1 LFDYKGV
8 IFDLDGTLLD
18 SMSLWHEID
27 VEFLS
32 KRGLS
37 VPDDY
42 AKAIAHLGAR
52 KTAEYTIERFGLSDT
67 PEELMNEWHRLGI
80 EKYKKVPVKKGAS
93 EYISCLKQNG
103 IKIAVAT
110 ATPSSLIDSALSER
124 DFYPLI
130 DTIVTVDDVK
140 RGKGFPDIY
149 FKACEKLGINPEE
162 SIVFEDITMGI
173 KGAKAGGFKAIAIY
187 DKHSENEKDELKKLA
202 DDYIYDFFEM
212 MKK

>member
-1 LFDYKGV
+1 MFDFKGA
-8 IFDLDGTLLD
+8 IFDMDGTVLD

-32 KRGLS
+32 KRGLK

-42 AKAIAHLGAR
+42 AKSIAHLGAR
-52 KTAEYTIERFGLSDT
+52 GTAEYTIKRFSLPDT
-67 PEELMNEWHRLGI
+67 PEELMQEWHNLGL

-93 EYISCLKQNG
+93 EYIKVLKENG
-103 IKIAVAT
+103 IKIAIAT
-110 ATPSSLIDSALSER
+110 ATPASLIDSALRGR

-149 FKACEKLGINPEE
+149 FKACENFGLTADDC
-162 SIVFEDITMGI
+162 IVFEDILMGI
-173 KGAKAGGFKAIAIY
+173 KGAKAGGFRAIAVY

-202 DDYIYDFFEM
+202 DNYIYDFFEM
-212 MKK
+212 F

>member
-1 LFDYKGV
+1 LFDFKGA
-8 IFDLDGTLLD
+8 IFDMDGTLLD

-32 KRGLS
+32 KRGLE

-42 AKAIAHLGAR
+42 AKSIAHLGA
-52 KTAEYTIERFGLSDT
+52 KATAQYTIERFNLSDT
-67 PEELMNEWHRLGI
+67 PEELMQEWHNLGL
-80 EKYKKVPVKKGAS
+80 EKYKKVPAKKGAS
-93 EYISCLKQNG
+93 EYIKTLKENG

-110 ATPSSLIDSALSER
+110 ATPPSLIDSALEDR

-149 FKACEKLGINPEE
+149 LKACENLGLAACEC
-162 SIVFEDITMGI
+162 IVFEDILMGI
-173 KGAKAGGFKAIAIY
+173 KGAKAGGFKAIAVY
-187 DKHSENEKDELKKLA
+187 DKHSENEKDELIKLA

-212 MKK
+212 L